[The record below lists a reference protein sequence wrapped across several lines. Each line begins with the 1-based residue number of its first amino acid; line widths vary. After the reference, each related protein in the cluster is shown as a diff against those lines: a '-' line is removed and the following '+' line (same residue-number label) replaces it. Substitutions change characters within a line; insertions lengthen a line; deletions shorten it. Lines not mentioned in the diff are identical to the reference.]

1 MVAAAELEQAV
12 AQGRSEHQLAA
23 LLKSRAS
30 GQLHEPAEPPHL
42 HPDHSLAVALERLG
56 SSGLDLLP
64 VVSRADVREL
74 LGVVTLRDILS
85 SFGVA
90 GSAGESSPR
99 DRT

>member
-1 MVAAAELEQAV
+1 
-12 AQGRSEHQLAA
+12 
-23 LLKSRAS
+23 
-30 GQLHEPAEPPHL
+30 
-42 HPDHSLAVALERLG
+42 VALERLG